1 MKQGP
6 GIARWG
12 GVLLYVSGIYLTIPY
27 IPRLWYSAQ
36 ALTGASL
43 NSLAFYPL
51 ATIAALSLVAATY
64 RTGADILSLLA
75 LAAIGGLYYYLYGH
89 VFQEPIEKL
98 HLFEYGLLSW
108 ILWRAWRPDR
118 HNLYRSAAG
127 ILLLNAAVGATDELI
142 QHYTPGRVGEFRDVV
157 IDWESAALG
166 LAVLLVT
173 LTPWKTGAQAA
184 DAARHRDSRP
194 L

>member
-75 LAAIGGLYYYLYGH
+75 LAAIGCLYYYLYGH

-108 ILWRAWRPDR
+108 TLCGRGVPTGTTSTGRPPA
-118 HNLYRSAAG
+118 SCCSMPQS
-127 ILLLNAAVGATDELI
+127 E
-142 QHYTPGRVGEFRDVV
+142 
-157 IDWESAALG
+157 
-166 LAVLLVT
+166 
-173 LTPWKTGAQAA
+173 
-184 DAARHRDSRP
+184 RP
-194 L
+194 TN